1 MGIGGLP
8 ANHVAHLRTASPFA
22 VRRCRHCTRRA
33 GVDDMSIAK
42 TSSTEYRLS
51 VLSRVVAASLG
62 AYAVVNLANM
72 ALAFLLPAEQYKD
85 LLFAMQ
91 ISFLFYTLVIIW
103 VFAVRIAT
111 KAWLGL
117 LAVALPLALIDVYF
131 YSQGVGT

>member
-1 MGIGGLP
+1 
-8 ANHVAHLRTASPFA
+8 
-22 VRRCRHCTRRA
+22 
-33 GVDDMSIAK
+33 MSIAK

-91 ISFLFYTLVIIW
+91 ISFLFYTLAIIW
-103 VFAVRIAT
+103 VFAVRSAT